1 ARPAPPAGGAGQAR
15 GRLSQMIEPVMAALT
30 TWAFPEWRTKSARI
44 SSAALPKVTFSRPPT
59 ADPADFVI
67 SSVARRIQ
75 SASGTMAAAAGTKT
89 PSGGGGRYAR
99 PTDSG
104 TSSNK
109 YVKII
114 RCSASLGV
122 SYGHDSF
129 LDNERYASPARPTP
143 ARASQPR
150 WVAAHSWALRGVARR
165 SNTPCAPWSPGT
177 GSH

>member
-1 ARPAPPAGGAGQAR
+1 GG
-15 GRLSQMIEPVMAALT
+15 V
-30 TWAFPEWRTKSARI
+30 W
-44 SSAALPKVTFSRPPT
+44 
-59 ADPADFVI
+59 
-67 SSVARRIQ
+67 
-75 SASGTMAAAAGTKT
+75 
-89 PSGGGGRYAR
+89 RYAR

-150 WVAAHSWALRGVARR
+150 WVVAHSWALRGVARR

-177 GSH
+177 GSHRLCGRFGSAGSLVCCASYPVRARYQSASPGTILFPTIALTVGQPTYNSRRL